1 MKNIKNDLE
10 GIVLGFILISVIFPI
25 VVAILI
31 ELTA

>member
-1 MKNIKNDLE
+1 MKNFKDDLE
-10 GIVLGFILISVIFPI
+10 GIELGFILISVIFPI

>member
-1 MKNIKNDLE
+1 MKNFKDDLE
-10 GIVLGFILISVIFPI
+10 GIALGFILISVIFPI